1 MFLRELNEYEK
12 KAFIS
17 LAVNVAEACDLY
29 ADEELDMVLD
39 YCREMNIEFN
49 IAKPFKDMDEIV
61 AEYKDSFEKNKRIVL
76 LEILGLIRSHGEYSD
91 KAIQF
96 MNGFANSIGLDEE
109 DVKAYME
116 LNNRYVDL
124 VHEMKEWIYHARNKK
139 KRCRT
144 LVIGVG
150 GAGNN
155 AVNKMIEMGMGGVN
169 FLPVAPDQLCID
181 KIDDYDVVI
190 ITCGMGG
197 ETGTEAAVAIA
208 EMAKGMGILIMV
220 VVTKPF
226 EFEGMKRMEKAIAGI
241 ERISKFADTLIVIS
255 NDKIRSLPGY
265 ENLDLAAGI
274 SKSDEI
280 LCQTVKGISEIL
292 SNTSEINLDFR
303 DLLTVMRDKGI
314 AFMGIGSAEGNNKA
328 ETAIKM
334 AVESSLLE
342 TTVKGSSDIIV
353 FVRGKVT
360 LKDSEIIGDY
370 IADLVG
376 NDANVIYGIT
386 VDESMG
392 DTLSVS
398 LMAMGMEA

>member
-1 MFLRELNEYEK
+1 MGEK
-12 KAFIS
+12 KT
-17 LAVNVAEACDLY
+17 
-29 ADEELDMVLD
+29 
-39 YCREMNIEFN
+39 
-49 IAKPFKDMDEIV
+49 
-61 AEYKDSFEKNKRIVL
+61 
-76 LEILGLIRSHGEYSD
+76 
-91 KAIQF
+91 
-96 MNGFANSIGLDEE
+96 
-109 DVKAYME
+109 
-116 LNNRYVDL
+116 DL
-124 VHEMKEWIYHARNKK
+124 VREMKEWVYHARNKK
-139 KRCRT
+139 TRCRT

-208 EMAKGMGILIMV
+208 EMAKGMGILTMA

-241 ERISKFADTLIVIS
+241 ERISKCADTVIVIS
-255 NDKIRSLPGY
+255 NDKIRSFPGY

-280 LCQTVKGISEIL
+280 LCQTVKGITEIM

-303 DLLTVMRDKGI
+303 DLLTVMRDKGT

-334 AVESSLLE
+334 AVESPLLE

-376 NDANVIYGIT
+376 SDANVIYGIT

-392 DTLSVS
+392 DMLSVS
-398 LMAMGMEA
+398 LIATGMNIQN

>member
-1 MFLRELNEYEK
+1 MFLRELNEYDK

-17 LAVNVAEACDLY
+17 LAVNVAEACDLH

-91 KAIQF
+91 KVIQF

-124 VHEMKEWIYHARNKK
+124 VREMKEWVYHARNKK
-139 KRCRT
+139 TRCRT

-155 AVNKMIEMGMGGVN
+155 VVNKMTEMGMGGVD
-169 FLPVAPDQLCID
+169 FLPVDPDQLCID
-181 KIDDYDVVI
+181 KIDDDDVVI

-208 EMAKGMGILIMV
+208 EMAKGMGILTMA

-241 ERISKFADTLIVIS
+241 EQLSKCADTLIVIS

-274 SKSDEI
+274 SKSDDI
-280 LCQTVKGISEIL
+280 LCQTIKGITEIL

-334 AVESSLLE
+334 AVESPLLE

-376 NDANVIYGIT
+376 SDANVIYGIT

-392 DTLSVS
+392 DMLSVS
-398 LMAMGMEA
+398 LIAMG